1 MEAFSSILGGLGKF
15 GGALGQGASALGP
28 VTGLF
33 GMINQFSQAQKQ
45 KALTDRQIYYA
56 KHPEAVSNL
65 VAQDTKPLSS
75 GLTSSVSNVVNANL
89 AEQGLSQ
96 APGIQTQVLSQALA
110 PYQQQEQQFAI
121 QEAFKSLG
129 LPAEAL
135 ASLNSTMNPGGL
147 AAMLKNILPGS
158 GSSSPSGGTPG
169 FQIPN
174 TDPSGGSWGGSPS
187 DTGVTFPSIGDLGGF
202 VG

>member
-1 MEAFSSILGGLGKF
+1 MAEAFSSILGGLGKF

-28 VTGLF
+28 VAGLF

-45 KALTDRQIYYA
+45 KALVDRQIYYA
-56 KHPEAVSNL
+56 KHPEAVANL

-75 GLTSSVSNVVNANL
+75 GLTSAVSNVVNANL

-135 ASLNSTMNPGGL
+135 TSLNSTMNPGGL

-158 GSSSPSGGTPG
+158 GSSTPGAGPG

-174 TDPSGGSWGGSPS
+174 TSPEGGSWGESPS
-187 DTGVTFPSIGDLGGF
+187 DTGVSFPSIGDLGGF

>member
-1 MEAFSSILGGLGKF
+1 MEAFKPILGVLGTLGKDI
-15 GGALGQGASALGP
+15 GGATSALGP
-28 VTGLF
+28 LTGLF
-33 GMINQFSQAQKQ
+33 GMINQFSQASKQ
-45 KALTDRQIYYA
+45 KALVDRQIYYA
-56 KHPEAVSNL
+56 KHPEAVANL

-135 ASLNSTMNPGGL
+135 ASLNSTMNPTGL
-147 AAMLKNILPGS
+147 AGMLKNILPGS
-158 GSSSPSGGTPG
+158 GSSSGGGPG

-174 TDPSGGSWGGSPS
+174 TSPEGGSWGGSPS